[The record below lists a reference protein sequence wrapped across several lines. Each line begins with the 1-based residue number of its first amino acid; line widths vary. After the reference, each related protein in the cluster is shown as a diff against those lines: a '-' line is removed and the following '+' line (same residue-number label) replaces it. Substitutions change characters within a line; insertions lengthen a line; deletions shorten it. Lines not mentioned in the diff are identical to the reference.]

1 MSSNKKIH
9 NTIAVK
15 LTAPAERAVK
25 KGHPWVFESGIAKM
39 KADAKTG
46 DFAIIFDNKQNQF
59 LAIGLVDAESIIRI
73 KIITVHKRLDLN
85 SEWIKER
92 LEIALQK
99 RSSLFQ
105 ITNAF
110 RLCYGES
117 DLMPGLIIDI
127 FDHVA
132 VIKLYSNIWF
142 QFIEEIKQAIISL
155 WHVDSVVLRFARITL
170 NEGKHHGY
178 EDGSVIFGTLKQPEI
193 LIEENGVKFS
203 INPILGH
210 KTGFFLDHR
219 QNRINIGK
227 LSKLKKVLDVF
238 SYAGGFSMHA
248 LVGGANEVVSLDIS
262 KHAIDAANKNAEINA
277 VTTTHKTVCND
288 AFKQL
293 EQYIQ
298 EGEKFDIIIID
309 PPSMAKSK
317 TEIEQATKKYNS
329 LASFGSRLL
338 NEGGTLLLASCS
350 SKISKEA
357 FLLANQT
364 GFQISNHQLVLQDF
378 IGHDVDHPDNF
389 GEMSYLKAAYYTK

>member
-178 EDGSVIFGTLKQPEI
+178 EDGSVIFGKLKQPEI
-193 LIEENGVKFS
+193 LIEENGV
-203 INPILGH
+203 
-210 KTGFFLDHR
+210 
-219 QNRINIGK
+219 
-227 LSKLKKVLDVF
+227 
-238 SYAGGFSMHA
+238 
-248 LVGGANEVVSLDIS
+248 
-262 KHAIDAANKNAEINA
+262 
-277 VTTTHKTVCND
+277 
-288 AFKQL
+288 
-293 EQYIQ
+293 
-298 EGEKFDIIIID
+298 
-309 PPSMAKSK
+309 
-317 TEIEQATKKYNS
+317 
-329 LASFGSRLL
+329 
-338 NEGGTLLLASCS
+338 
-350 SKISKEA
+350 
-357 FLLANQT
+357 
-364 GFQISNHQLVLQDF
+364 
-378 IGHDVDHPDNF
+378 
-389 GEMSYLKAAYYTK
+389 